1 MQLQVCSLGVLVFLM
16 GVEAMNVDEWSLD
29 KSFDLLCLHVLTDSN
44 EIMTVGVYQS
54 GLLSLFF
61 SHGSES

>member
-1 MQLQVCSLGVLVFLM
+1 M